1 MPQKPKV
8 LDSPGARVTD
18 ICEPLYM
25 GAGLELGSSAIIM
38 HFCLFA
44 YFVFFWGGGE
54 GFLCVV
60 LAVPELTL

>member
-44 YFVFFWGGGE
+44 YFVKFFWEAAARVSVCSLG
-54 GFLCVV
+54 C
-60 LAVPELTL
+60 P

>member
-1 MPQKPKV
+1 
-8 LDSPGARVTD
+8 
-18 ICEPLYM
+18 M